1 MVTGMTK
8 NDPKIIVQ
16 KGHFSAIQKVA
27 FRPQGDLLLTGP
39 FMGSLGFWDNRG
51 ICVNRLDIGGQ
62 SLQDLAWHPSGERFA
77 VAGNVSVAVWTPG
90 GEKRQVLDHPEL
102 ISALCY
108 TPDGERLVV
117 AMNSAIWI
125 WSDGGE
131 RIGSAAIDD
140 DGFSCLAVTAAG
152 RIAAGTYN
160 SGIMIYDEK
169 GELLSTVE
177 VPGAVVQR
185 VDYGKDDALLVGTN
199 EGLLRYRDGGFHA
212 ILETSD
218 EVTCLSINRE
228 GTRFAAGLSSGEV
241 YIGDTRKGEAV
252 KLLEGSDWTYDLD
265 WHPSGDRIAVARSQ
279 APLQVIETGGS
290 IVMEVGEDL
299 TRFRAVRFDDVR
311 GLAPIADENEIYELF
326 DIDHDTRDFIKK
338 QKALIGAGGI
348 INDLDLA
355 PDGMMLVAIDSGVQ
369 VRELDG
375 EVKRSFSGH
384 REQVNCVAMNPA
396 GDLVASGS
404 TDGNVMIWTLD
415 GEVRGSHQFKGPV
428 PINIAWKPDGT
439 MMAIM
444 FSIANTIALLDVKGK
459 LIAELDSG
467 DRESGFNDHCWSRGG
482 ERLIASSS
490 SGWIKAWDPRGTLL
504 DTIKEP
510 DLLSINAVAFDR
522 DGNILAGNSAGCIQT
537 WKNGNIVR
545 KIQPKEGVWAVVQ
558 ALAVSESGNVMCI
571 ESRDEGNY
579 LVIRSV
585 DGKRIAKVLLPEGIF
600 TLRIVPDDRNNSVVC
615 AAGNRILIYS
625 LDGSSLGEIKVSSGR
640 MSAMDF
646 IAGTKGVAIA
656 AGYEDGTVEL
666 MDGEGRVL
674 VQERPHGK
682 PINCIAF
689 SPREDRFVSA
699 SGDGSLILWN
709 RDGSIVRS
717 ISIQSDPT
725 VIVYDTR
732 GDRFMAGFTD
742 GCVRM
747 WNAEGEFL
755 AEARGEESGGMPDM
769 PVNLAFNPGEPSF
782 AVGFAGG
789 EKGYVRVFS
798 ENAEALDTF
807 DGFLNFV
814 GQLLAYHSSG
824 EYIVFTGIDH
834 ELLVYRLQD
843 RAHICTVVPVRGG
856 FVAHTPDGSFDCS
869 SPELGEYVNVSLGGR
884 VERYEEG
891 FASLYRPGLL
901 DELFRP

>member
-1 MVTGMTK
+1 
-8 NDPKIIVQ
+8 
-16 KGHFSAIQKVA
+16 
-27 FRPQGDLLLTGP
+27 
-39 FMGSLGFWDNRG
+39 
-51 ICVNRLDIGGQ
+51 VNRLAIGGQ

-77 VAGNVSVAVWTPG
+77 VAGNVTVTVWTTV
-90 GEKRQVLDHPEL
+90 GERRLVLDHPEL

-108 TPDGERLVV
+108 TPDGKRLIV

-131 RIGSAAIDD
+131 RIGSAAIED
-140 DGFSCLAVTAAG
+140 DGFSCLAVNAAG
-152 RIAAGTYN
+152 RIAAGTCN

-169 GELLSTVE
+169 GELLYTVE

-185 VDYGKDDALLVGTN
+185 IDYGIDEALLVGTN
-199 EGLLRYRDGGFHA
+199 EGVLSCRDGGFHA
-212 ILETSD
+212 ILETRD
-218 EVTCLSINRE
+218 EVTCLSINRV
-228 GTRFAAGLSSGEV
+228 GTRFAAGLSGGEV

-279 APLQVIETGGS
+279 APLQVVETGGS

-299 TRFRAVRFDDVR
+299 TRFRAVRFDEVR
-311 GLAPIADENEIYELF
+311 GLAPICDENEIYELF

-338 QKALIGAGGI
+338 QKALIGAGGV
-348 INDLDLA
+348 INDIDLV
-355 PDGMMLVAIDSGVQ
+355 PDGMMLVAIDSGIQ
-369 VRELDG
+369 VRERDG

-396 GDLVASGS
+396 GGLVASGS
-404 TDGNVMIWTLD
+404 TDGNVMIWTLQGD
-415 GEVRGSHQFKGPV
+415 MRGAHQFKDQAPV
-428 PINIAWKPDGT
+428 KIAWKPDGT
-439 MMAIM
+439 MLAIR
-444 FSIANTIALLDVKGK
+444 FALGNRIALLDVKGK
-459 LIAELDSG
+459 LVAELDSG
-467 DRESGFNDHCWSRGG
+467 DKESGFNDHCWSRNG
-482 ERLIASSS
+482 ERLIASSG
-490 SGWIKAWDPRGTLL
+490 SGWIKVWDSRGTLL
-504 DTIKEP
+504 DTMEEP

-522 DGNILAGNSAGCIQT
+522 DGNILAGNSAGCIHT

-585 DGKRIAKVLLPEGIF
+585 DGKRIAKALLPEGIF

-640 MSAMDF
+640 LSAMDF

-682 PINCIAF
+682 PVNSIAF
-689 SPREDRFVSA
+689 SPREDRFASV
-699 SGDGSLILWN
+699 SGDGSLILWS

-717 ISIQSDPT
+717 ISVQSDPT
-725 VIVYDTR
+725 VIVYDAR
-732 GDRFMAGFTD
+732 GERFMAGFTD
-742 GCVRM
+742 GCVRV

-769 PVNLAFNPGEPSF
+769 PVTLAFNPGGPSF

-843 RAHICTVVPVRGG
+843 RAHICTVVPLRGG

-869 SPELGEYVNVSLGGR
+869 YSDLCEYVNVSLGGR

-901 DELFRP
+901 HELFRA